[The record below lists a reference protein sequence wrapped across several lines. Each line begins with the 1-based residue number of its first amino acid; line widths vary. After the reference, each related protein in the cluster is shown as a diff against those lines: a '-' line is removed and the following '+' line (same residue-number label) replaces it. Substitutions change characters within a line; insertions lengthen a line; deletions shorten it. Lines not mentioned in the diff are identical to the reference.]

1 MPQRPAAFTQKEL
14 ERAITA
20 ARKQGCE
27 VEMVAPDGTK
37 LRFCKKAAEKP
48 VEEAPEITKG
58 TSSSDSRMT

>member
-1 MPQRPAAFTQKEL
+1 MPQPRAAITQKDL
-14 ERAITA
+14 ERAIKA
-20 ARKQGCE
+20 AKRQGCE
-27 VEMVAPDGTK
+27 VEIVAPDGTK